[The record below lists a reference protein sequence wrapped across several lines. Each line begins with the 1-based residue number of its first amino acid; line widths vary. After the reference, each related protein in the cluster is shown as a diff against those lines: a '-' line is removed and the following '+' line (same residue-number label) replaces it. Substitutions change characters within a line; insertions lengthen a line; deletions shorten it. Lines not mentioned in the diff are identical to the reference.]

1 MESNTTTA
9 QYLARINYTGS
20 VEPTLEVL
28 TALQKAHLMNVPFEN
43 LSVYYQT
50 KVDFNHLYDKIV
62 NQKRG
67 GFCYELNW
75 PFHQLLLHLGFE
87 AKVVSARVY
96 DPKNG
101 FGAEFDHMV
110 VIVTIGPSD
119 YLVDVGFGEFSLA
132 PVKIELH
139 AEHTDPRGT
148 FKIEAYDDTYKL
160 IKRKNDKGEFLP
172 VYIFSE
178 LKRELNEFSEMC
190 TFHQTSPQSPFTHK
204 RLVTMLVGE
213 GRVTLT
219 GDTLKTTINGTVTDK
234 ELSSEEEVKKVLT
247 DIFNI
252 NM

>member
-1 MESNTTTA
+1 METNTTTA
-9 QYLARINYTGS
+9 QYLARINYSGS

-28 TALQKAHLMNVPFEN
+28 TALQKAHLMSVPFEN
-43 LSVYYQT
+43 LSVYYKT

-62 NQKRG
+62 HQKRG

-75 PFHQLLLHLGFE
+75 PFHQLLLDLGFE

-96 DPKNG
+96 DAKNG

-110 VIVTIGPSD
+110 VIVTIDQSD

-132 PVKIELH
+132 PVKIELQ

-148 FKIEAYDDTYKL
+148 FRIEPYDDTYKVV
-160 IKRKNDKGEFLP
+160 KRKNASGEFLP
-172 VYIFSE
+172 VYIFSD
-178 LKRELNEFSEMC
+178 LKRELDEFSEMC
-190 TFHQTSPQSPFTHK
+190 TFHQTSPLSPFTHK

-219 GDTLKTTINGTVTDK
+219 GDTLKTTVNGTVTDK
-234 ELSSEEEVKKVLT
+234 ELTSEDEVNKVLA
-247 DIFNI
+247 DIFSI
-252 NM
+252 QI